1 VLTAPWQEANSI
13 DSVLG
18 QAFAA
23 GEKEFASIPRHPW
36 SENLHKASQKVRYWA
51 TYITATTTITNH
63 DEVLSTLADDIWPD
77 GPPAAPS
84 NHRVLRKVKRT
95 AERALKRV
103 RRDAATERD
112 GFLQELRRRHAT
124 RVAPKGTDEERAVK
138 NLDKQ
143 LKDNRRFA
151 RITRTLTPA
160 VSFTLTKVELVT
172 SREHIHPATG
182 ARHTITKTATID
194 THRELEDAIIRW
206 NRRHFAQSEGTPFTR
221 PPLKFI
227 NSDNG
232 FNVYRDSNDQN
243 VVLPDDAFIE
253 TTTVIEIL
261 KERAHNPTTEWSPDV
276 DFDNFISGLLHWR
289 ESTSTSPSSRHLG
302 MYKALATAFCNS
314 SDEFSDSSDADNP

>member
-1 VLTAPWQEANSI
+1 
-13 DSVLG
+13 
-18 QAFAA
+18 
-23 GEKEFASIPRHPW
+23 
-36 SENLHKASQKVRYWA
+36 LHIA
-51 TYITATTTITNH
+51 
-63 DEVLSTLADDIWPD
+63 EVLSTLAEDIWPD

-84 NHRVLRKVKRT
+84 NHRVLRKVKRA

-124 RVAPKGTDEERAVK
+124 RVAPKGTDEELAVK

-143 LKDNRRFA
+143 LKDNRWFA
-151 RITRTLTPA
+151 CIARTLRPA
-160 VSFTLTKVELVT
+160 ASSTLTKVELVT
-172 SREHIHPATG
+172 SREHIHPDTG

-194 THRELEDAIIRW
+194 TRQELEDAIIRR

-232 FNVYRDSNDQN
+232 FNVYRDSNDQD

-276 DFDNFISGLLHWR
+276 DFDDFISGLLHWR

-302 MYKALATAFCNS
+302 LYKALAIAFCNS
-314 SDEFSDSSDADNP
+314 SDDFSDSSDAEDPEDPSTQEKAAQILHLIHGLATTAATRGFYLRRWIQVINVMIYKKTRGH